1 VILLEKWKEFFNEIK
16 KNYKKGTEHTH
27 RTAFH
32 NLCTE
37 IKPNKRIEVIHEP
50 KRESGFGAPDFKIEK
65 NGAIIGYFE
74 TKPLGENLDKILKS
88 DQIKKYL
95 SLKLP
100 LLLTNYSEYILL
112 IDGAINSR
120 ATLFYLTD
128 LENKKTQIQKANVEQ
143 VSKLFELF
151 FISEPLKI
159 GDAKELAVQLADRA
173 KIVKEFIYDTLD
185 ESKSTEFNDKVKG
198 LYSAFKDTLV
208 ADLDKEEFSDAY
220 AQTVVYGFFLAF
232 LESGKKITINDASR
246 LIPNSFKVI
255 REFFN
260 LINDLFLPSHIE
272 WIFNEIINL
281 INNVDLDGIYKSISF
296 NKKEF
301 YQGHD
306 PYIYFYE
313 NFLSEFDAQKRKS
326 KGVYYTPIQVVQFI
340 TKSIESILKDKF
352 GKQNGFADSN
362 VTLLDFASGTG
373 TFLVSIFELIL
384 EHTKGNK
391 GRTKKL
397 IQEHILRNFYGF
409 EYLVAP
415 YAISHLKLAQLLKNE
430 GYDLSDKDRI
440 QIYLTDTLDNTEHRA
455 ISLMPHL
462 TKEGKE
468 ANYIK
473 TQKPILVITG
483 NPPYN
488 NKSRNNKDWI
498 RSLIQSYKPAD
509 EKKLNLDD
517 DYIKFIRFAHL
528 KISENK
534 SGIVGIITNN
544 SFLNGITHRKM
555 RNELLREFDEI
566 YILNLHGNSWLGER
580 APDGSNDDNVFDI
593 QQGVAISI
601 FIKSNDNQTDPKVY
615 YYDLYGSRNHKY
627 SFLNNN
633 SVSNI
638 DWELIDYLSFN
649 KEFNKTRWG
658 NRFQDDLS
666 FFTPIK
672 DTSKIKTYGE
682 FWGITDIFKHYNSGI
697 QTKRDKFTLH
707 FCKNDLED
715 TISDL
720 RNLNDEEILEKYS
733 LPNDGRDWTIEKAR
747 ISISTENYNEENIKK
762 MIYRPFDER
771 ITYLNEKSKG
781 YLAYPRYGT
790 MKHIAK
796 HNNYGF
802 IFMRQADKNAYYNHF
817 LVTDKIVDHHLFRSF
832 EGTNYI
838 APLYLYEEES
848 KEDKLFNG
856 DLLKI
861 ENFSEAFRKF
871 FNANYKQDHTPE
883 EILGYIYSI
892 SYSDIFRTN
901 FEEYLVI
908 DFPRIP
914 FFKSDKL
921 FNSLSKLGSELI
933 DVHTFN
939 KSPHKLKIN
948 YPKKGNDEIE
958 SPSFTSEGNSIIG
971 NININKEQ
979 YFENVPLSVW
989 EYEIGGYPVI
999 KTWLDYRKGRE
1010 LSNVDQEY
1018 IIHLCDIILF
1028 TIEQTK
1034 KIDKVLREYLK
1045 GN

>member
-1 VILLEKWKEFFNEIK
+1 MEKWKEFFNEIK

-37 IKPNKRIEVIHEP
+37 LKPNKKIEVIHEP
-50 KRESGFGAPDFKIEK
+50 KREVGFGAPDFKIEK
-65 NGAIIGYFE
+65 NSSIIGYFE
-74 TKPLGENLDKILKS
+74 TKPLGENLDNILKS
-88 DQIKKYL
+88 PQIKKYL

-112 IDGAINSR
+112 IDGEINSR
-120 ATLFYLTD
+120 ATLFYVTD
-128 LENKKTQIQKANVEQ
+128 LENKKSQIQKDDVEK

-151 FISEPLKI
+151 FISEPIKI

-173 KIVKEFIYDTLD
+173 KIVKEFIYDTL
-185 ESKSTEFNDKVKG
+185 EENKSTEFNDKVKG

-208 ADLDKEEFSDAY
+208 ADLEKEEFSDAY

-281 INNVDLDGIYKSISF
+281 INNVDLVGIYKSISF

-352 GKQNGFADSN
+352 RKQNGFADSN

-430 GYDLSDKDRI
+430 GYALSDKDRI
-440 QIYLTDTLDNTEHRA
+440 QIYLTDTLDNTEHKA

-473 TQKPILVITG
+473 TQKQILVITG

-498 RSLIQSYKPAD
+498 RGLIQNYKPSD

-544 SFLNGITHRKM
+544 SFLNGLTHRKM
-555 RNELLREFDEI
+555 RNELLKEFDEV
-566 YILNLHGNSWLGER
+566 YILNLHGNSRIGEKT
-580 APDGSNDDNVFDI
+580 PEGENDDNVFDI
-593 QQGVAISI
+593 QQGVSISI
-601 FIKSNDNQTDPKVY
+601 FIKSIERSSKSKVY
-615 YYDLYGSRNHKY
+615 YYDLYGSRDDKY
-627 SFLNNN
+627 KFL
-633 SVSNI
+633 SSYSLKDI
-638 DWELIDYLSFN
+638 DWEEVDYLSFN
-649 KEFNKTRWG
+649 KEFNKTRWSK
-658 NRFQDDLS
+658 RFQDDFS
-666 FFTPIK
+666 FFSPIK
-672 DTSKIKTYGE
+672 NLTKIKTYGE
-682 FWGITDIFKHYNSGI
+682 YWGLSDVFKELGSGAKTERDILTVHFDKISLKEVLTDFRELSENELRKKY
-697 QTKRDKFTLH
+697 
-707 FCKNDLED
+707 DLKD
-715 TISDL
+715 S
-720 RNLNDEEILEKYS
+720 
-733 LPNDGRDWTIEKAR
+733 RDWKVKNAKEDIVK
-747 ISISTENYNEENIKK
+747 SYSNYENNLITQLH
-762 MIYRPFDER
+762 YRPFDFR
-771 ITYLNEKSKG
+771 YTYYTGKS
-781 YLAYPRYGT
+781 R
-790 MKHIAK
+790 
-796 HNNYGF
+796 GF
-802 IFMRQADKNAYYNHF
+802 IGTPQKKIGNQFLQKSNLGLVCMRQVVLNAPYTHF
-817 LVTDKIVDHHLFRSF
+817 LVTNNISDIRIMRSS
-832 EGTNYI
+832 EGSAFV
-838 APLYLYEEES
+838 APLYLYEEAS
-848 KEDKLFNG
+848 KDDKLFDD

-861 ENFSEAFRKF
+861 ENFTDDFRKF
-871 FNANYKQDHTPE
+871 FNANYLQHYTPE

-892 SYSDIFRTN
+892 SYSVIYRN
-901 FEEYLVI
+901 SFEEFLTI

-914 FFKSDKL
+914 FYKSDKL
-921 FNSLSKLGSELI
+921 FQSLSKLGSGLI
-933 DVHTFN
+933 EVHTFRN
-939 KSPHKLKIN
+939 SPHKLKIN
-948 YPKKGNDEIE
+948 YPKKGNDVIEI
-958 SPSFTSEGNSIIG
+958 PSFTMEENSNIG
-971 NININKEQ
+971 KININKEQ
-979 YFENVPLSVW
+979 YFDNVPQAVW

-999 KTWLDYRKGRE
+999 KSWLDYRKSRE
-1010 LSNVDQEY
+1010 LSNIDQEY
-1018 IIHLCDIILF
+1018 IINLSTIILF
-1028 TIEQTK
+1028 TIEQTA
-1034 KIDKVLREYLK
+1034 KIDKILGDYLK

>member
-1 VILLEKWKEFFNEIK
+1 MEKWEEFFNEIK

-37 IKPNKRIEVIHEP
+37 LKPNKKIEVIHEP
-50 KRESGFGAPDFKIEK
+50 KREVGFGAPDFKIEK
-65 NGAIIGYFE
+65 NSSIIGYFE
-74 TKPLGENLDKILKS
+74 TKPLGENLDNILKS
-88 DQIKKYL
+88 AQIKKYL

-112 IDGAINSR
+112 IDGEINSR
-120 ATLFYLTD
+120 ATLFYVTD
-128 LENKKTQIQKANVEQ
+128 LENTKSQIQKDDVEK
-143 VSKLFELF
+143 VSKLFERF
-151 FISEPLKI
+151 FISEPIKI

-173 KIVKEFIYDTLD
+173 KIVKEFIYDTL
-185 ESKSTEFNDKVKG
+185 EENKSTEFNDKVKG

-232 LESGKKITINDASR
+232 LESGKNITINDASR

-260 LINDLFLPSHIE
+260 LINDLFLPSRIE

-281 INNVDLDGIYKSISF
+281 INNVDLVGIYKSISF
-296 NKKEF
+296 NQKEF

-384 EHTKGNK
+384 EYTKGNK
-391 GRTKKL
+391 GRTKRL

-440 QIYLTDTLDNTEHRA
+440 QIYLTDTLDNTEHKA

-473 TQKPILVITG
+473 TQKQILVITG

-498 RSLIQSYKPAD
+498 RGLIQNYKPSD

-544 SFLNGITHRKM
+544 SFLNGLTHRKM
-555 RNELLREFDEI
+555 RNELLKEFSEI
-566 YILNLHGNSWLGER
+566 YILNLHGNSRIGEKTS
-580 APDGSNDDNVFDI
+580 DGSNDDNVFDI
-593 QQGVAISI
+593 QQGVSISI
-601 FIKSNDNQTDPKVY
+601 FVKPNDHSAEPKVY
-615 YYDLYGSRNHKY
+615 YYDLFGSRDDKY
-627 SFLNNN
+627 KFLSSYSLTDIN
-633 SVSNI
+633 
-638 DWELIDYLSFN
+638 WEIVDYLSFN
-649 KEFNKTRWG
+649 KEFDKTRWSK
-658 NRFQDDLS
+658 RFRDDFS
-666 FFTPIK
+666 FFTPSK
-672 DTSKIKTYGE
+672 DTAKIKTYGE
-682 FWGITDIFKHYNSGI
+682 YWGITEIFKVYGSGSK
-697 QTKRDKFTLH
+697 TDRDELVIDFDESTLSN
-707 FCKNDLED
+707 K
-715 TISDL
+715 
-720 RNLNDEEILEKYS
+720 LNIAFSNKYS
-733 LPNDGRDWTIEKAR
+733 KDFQEQYSLTNSSSYKILDKIEQQEFESKY
-747 ISISTENYNEENIKK
+747 ICDFF
-762 MIYRPFDER
+762 YRPFDTR
-771 ITYLNEKSKG
+771 KIYYKVGFTSRPNYQV
-781 YLAYPRYGT
+781 
-790 MKHIAK
+790 MKH
-796 HNNYGF
+796 F
-802 IFMRQADKNAYYNHF
+802 INGSNMGYVFMRQADKNKPYTHF
-817 LVTDKIVDHHLFRSF
+817 LVTDKIVDHHFFRSF

-838 APLYLYEEES
+838 TPLYLYEEES
-848 KEDKLFNG
+848 KDDKLFDDN
-856 DLLKI
+856 LLKL
-861 ENFSEAFRKF
+861 ENFTDEFRKF
-871 FNANYKQDHTPE
+871 INANYKQHYTPE

-892 SYSDIFRTN
+892 SYSELYRKN
-901 FEEYLVI
+901 FEEFLTI

-914 FFKSDKL
+914 FYKSDKL
-921 FNSLSKLGSELI
+921 FQSLSKLGNELI
-933 DVHTFN
+933 EVHTFCN
-939 KSPHKLKIN
+939 SPHKLKIN
-948 YPKKGNDEIE
+948 YPKKGKDVIE
-958 SPSFTSEGNSIIG
+958 SPSFTIEGNSIIG
-971 NININKEQ
+971 KININKEQ
-979 YFENVPLSVW
+979 YFDNVPQTVW

-999 KTWLDYRKGRE
+999 KTWLDYRKGNE
-1010 LSNVDQEY
+1010 LSNKDQEY
-1018 IIHLCDIILF
+1018 IINLCDIILF

-1034 KIDKVLREYLK
+1034 NIDKVLGDYIK
-1045 GN
+1045 VN

>member
-1 VILLEKWKEFFNEIK
+1 MILLEKWKEFFNEIK
-16 KNYKKGTEHTH
+16 KNYRKGTEHTH

-50 KRESGFGAPDFKIEK
+50 KRETGFGAPDFKIEK

-112 IDGAINSR
+112 IDGEINSR

-128 LENKKTQIQKANVEQ
+128 LENKKSQGQKANVEQ
-143 VSKLFELF
+143 VSKLFERF

-173 KIVKEFIYDTLD
+173 KIVKEFIYDTLE

-281 INNVDLDGIYKSISF
+281 INNVDLVGIYKSISF

-415 YAISHLKLAQLLKNE
+415 YAISHVKLAQLLKNE

-440 QIYLTDTLDNTEHRA
+440 QIYLTDTLDNTEHKA

-473 TQKPILVITG
+473 TQKQILVITG

-498 RSLIQSYKPAD
+498 RGLIQNYKPSD

-544 SFLNGITHRKM
+544 SFLNGLTHRKM
-555 RNELLREFDEI
+555 RNELLKEFSEI
-566 YILNLHGNSWLGER
+566 YILNLHGNSRIGEKT
-580 APDGSNDDNVFDI
+580 PDGSNDDNVFDI
-593 QQGVAISI
+593 QQGVSISI
-601 FIKSNDNQTDPKVY
+601 FVKPNDHSTEPKVY
-615 YYDLYGSRNHKY
+615 YYDLFGSRDHKY
-627 SFLNNN
+627 KFLN
-633 SVSNI
+633 SCSLTDI
-638 DWELIDYLSFN
+638 DWEIVDYLSFN
-649 KEFNKTRWG
+649 KEFNKTRWSE
-658 NRFQDDLS
+658 RFQDDFS
-666 FFTPIK
+666 FFSPNKNLT
-672 DTSKIKTYGE
+672 KIKTYGDY
-682 FWGITDIFKHYNSGI
+682 WGITEIFKHYNSGI
-697 QTKRDKFTLH
+697 QTKRDNLAIQFNNSLMKDVIL
-707 FCKNDLED
+707 DLTNKSEKE
-715 TISDL
+715 IIEKY
-720 RNLNDEEILEKYS
+720 NLQDDNSGWSLKKAKEILTNYE
-733 LPNDGRDWTIEKAR
+733 RDV
-747 ISISTENYNEENIKK
+747 SNIRE
-762 MIYRPFDER
+762 ILYRPFDIR
-771 ITYLNEKSKG
+771 YTYLTKEQG
-781 YLAYPRYGT
+781 FLGRPRYET
-790 MKHIAK
+790 MKHFVL
-796 HNNYGF
+796 NENLGF
-802 IFMRQADKNAYYNHF
+802 VFMRQVVLNAPYTHF
-817 LVTDKIVDHHLFRSF
+817 LITDKIVDLKLMRSS
-832 EGTNYI
+832 EGTNFI
-838 APLYLYEEES
+838 APLYLYEEAS
-848 KEDKLFNG
+848 KDEKLFND

-861 ENFSEAFRKF
+861 ENFTDDFRKF
-871 FNANYKQDHTPE
+871 INANYKQYYTPE
-883 EILGYIYSI
+883 KILGYIYSI
-892 SYSDIFRTN
+892 SYSELYRNSFAEFLT
-901 FEEYLVI
+901 I

-914 FFKSDKL
+914 FYKSDKL
-921 FNSLSKLGSELI
+921 FQSLSKLGNELI
-933 DVHTFN
+933 EVHTFRN
-939 KSPHKLKIN
+939 SPHKLKIN
-948 YPKKGNDEIE
+948 YPKKGKDVIE
-958 SPSFTSEGNSIIG
+958 SPSFTIEGNSIIG
-971 NININKEQ
+971 KININKEQ
-979 YFENVPLSVW
+979 YFDNVPQAVW

-1010 LSNVDQEY
+1010 LSNKDQEY
-1018 IIHLCDIILF
+1018 ITNLSNIILF
-1028 TIEQTK
+1028 TIEQTI
-1034 KIDKVLREYLK
+1034 KIDKVLGDYLK